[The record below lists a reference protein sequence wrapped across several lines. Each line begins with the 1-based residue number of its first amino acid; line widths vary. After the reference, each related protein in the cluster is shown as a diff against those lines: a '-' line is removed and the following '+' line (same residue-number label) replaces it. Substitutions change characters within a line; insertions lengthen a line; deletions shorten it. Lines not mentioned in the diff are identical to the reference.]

1 MPSWFTAP
9 FFCCILN
16 VSPLQSLLLPL
27 YSALFLATSLLLVP
41 LSTPSNPPSSPLLQS
56 HSSSWTL
63 ASISYKVWGGEYQM
77 RGAGE
82 RNKDFSLFFNIKIKK
97 LETRREWHM
106 LCCRW
111 VAGRVAIRS
120 AAGLSDSTTLMPTS
134 FLNSNYRLMGVFS
147 SLGCCSCGW
156 FTVIRPPGTHRLT
169 LPIIH

>member
-1 MPSWFTAP
+1 MYNTWWQLNCSLPPVSRNYWAYKDDNLSDELFSCDLLTVSKNVDFWKPHHLLSLMPSRFTAP

-82 RNKDFSLFFNIKIKK
+82 RNKDFSLFFNIKKNK
-97 LETRREWHM
+97 
-106 LCCRW
+106 
-111 VAGRVAIRS
+111 
-120 AAGLSDSTTLMPTS
+120 
-134 FLNSNYRLMGVFS
+134 
-147 SLGCCSCGW
+147 
-156 FTVIRPPGTHRLT
+156 
-169 LPIIH
+169 